1 MSGDGGTF
9 RVTIDVRRIQANLLL
24 QEGGLLSEQD
34 VRRWLLSVGFRPEQG
49 GTWLASELDLRVLD
63 PNEVTATERIA

>member
-9 RVTIDVRRIQANLLL
+9 RVTIDVRRIQENLLA
-24 QEGGLLSEQD
+24 QEGGRLREQD

-49 GTWLASELDLRVLD
+49 GTWLAGAQELRVLD
-63 PNEVTATERIA
+63 PTEVTVAQRIA